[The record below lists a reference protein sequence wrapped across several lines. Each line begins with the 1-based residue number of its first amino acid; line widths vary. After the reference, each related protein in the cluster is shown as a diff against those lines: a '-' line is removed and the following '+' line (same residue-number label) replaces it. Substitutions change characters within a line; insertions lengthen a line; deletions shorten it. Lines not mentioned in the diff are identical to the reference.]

1 MSSAGTDPRHR
12 IARLRLRNQRLAG
25 PPADAA
31 PLRTA
36 ADVVA
41 WMGAVQAQEYPYARW
56 SVGQRAN
63 GVPDDAAVDAALARG
78 DIVRTHVMR
87 DTWHFVTRS
96 DARWLLRLTGPRIQA
111 RNGTM
116 YRKIGL
122 DAAQLAKTDALL
134 ADVLSGGVQLTR
146 RALAGELAQRGVV
159 ADGFRLGYIL
169 MHAELEE
176 AICSGARQGKH
187 HTYALFDDRVPPAPP
202 FDRDEALA
210 EAVRRFFTSHGPA
223 TVKDFTW
230 WSYLTV
236 ADARRGLDLVGD
248 EFVPIEID
256 GRTYWSAAGDTGVT
270 PRRGTHRAHLLQV
283 YDEYVIAYRESRDIL
298 DVDQLAGQLPG
309 GRVMFLHAVILDGQ
323 VIGHWRRQITK
334 TAVVVETQ
342 ILRPLGKAEAAAVEE
357 AVARHAAF
365 MGLPADW
372 VPADGPTPRTSL
384 PAWSRERPARVRH
397 GCALSFWRS

>member
-1 MSSAGTDPRHR
+1 MADRADSRHR
-12 IARLRLRNQRLAG
+12 IVRLRLRNQRLAG

-63 GVPDDAAVDAALARG
+63 GVPGDAAVDAALARG

-146 RALAGELAQRGVV
+146 RALADELAQRGLVV
-159 ADGFRLGYIL
+159 EGFRLGYIL

-176 AICSGARQGKH
+176 VICSGARQGKH
-187 HTYALFDDRVPPAPP
+187 HTYALFDDRVPPAAP
-202 FDRDEALA
+202 FDRDRALA

-248 EFVPIEID
+248 EFVSIEVD
-256 GRTYWSAAGDTGVT
+256 GRTYWSAAGDTGAA
-270 PRRGTHRAHLLQV
+270 PRRGTPRAHLLQV

-298 DVDQLAGQLPG
+298 DVDQLAGRLPG
-309 GRVMFLHAVILDGQ
+309 GQVMFLHAVILDGQ

-342 ILRPLGKAEAAAVEE
+342 ILRPLSKAETAAVEV
-357 AVARHAAF
+357 AVTRHAAF
-365 MGLPADW
+365 VGLPADW
-372 VPADGPTPRTSL
+372 VSAYGPT
-384 PAWSRERPARVRH
+384 RPT
-397 GCALSFWRS
+397 

>member
-1 MSSAGTDPRHR
+1 MTTVSESPMADRTDPRHR

-25 PPADAA
+25 PLTGAA
-31 PLRTA
+31 ALRTA

-63 GVPDDAAVDAALARG
+63 GLLDEAAVEAALARG

-111 RNGTM
+111 RNGTQ
-116 YRKIGL
+116 YRKLRL
-122 DAAQLAKTDALL
+122 DSAQLAKTDALL

-146 RALAGELAQRGVV
+146 RALADELAQRGLV
-159 ADGFRLGYIL
+159 ADGPRLAYIL

-176 AICSGARQGKH
+176 VICSGARQGKQN
-187 HTYALFDDRVPPAPP
+187 TYALFDDRVPPGAS
-202 FDRDEALA
+202 FDRDAALA
-210 EAVRRFFTSHGPA
+210 EAVLRFFTSHGPA

-236 ADARRGLDLVGD
+236 ADARRGLELVGD
-248 EFVPIEID
+248 ALESTVID
-256 GRTYWSAAGDTGVT
+256 GRTYWSAANDGGTAS
-270 PRRGTHRAHLLQV
+270 RRAAPRAHLLQV
-283 YDEYVIAYRESRDIL
+283 YDEYVIAYRESRDLL
-298 DVDQLAGQLPG
+298 DLDHLAGRLPG
-309 GRVMFLHAVILDGQ
+309 GQVMFLHAVILDGQ

-334 TAVVVETQ
+334 TALIAETQ
-342 ILRPLGKAEAAAVEE
+342 LARALSDAEATAVEE
-357 AVARHAAF
+357 AVARHGAF
-365 MGLPADW
+365 VGLPADW
-372 VPADGPTPRTSL
+372 VRTN
-384 PAWSRERPARVRH
+384 P
-397 GCALSFWRS
+397 